1 MVEQFES
8 FPMDRIL
15 SWVNEFELC
24 SNVTLDQL
32 RQPDA
37 QTVTQIYLCLLQEF
51 GFTTENLLQLPL
63 GVTEDLEYP
72 DMFKDLLPTLALQS
86 AVSNLLTKVTGQ
98 QSTFGLQDLRNPH
111 PKRTRKYLSILQN
124 FWLFCNE
131 HSGKVDDV
139 HEKVLKMVKA
149 KKDLETDIEKLK
161 DNINLRLSRAVEEKA
176 EEKCVREENA
186 NLQLEVKALMEQLTE
201 FNTTKENLKAQFEQ
215 AMQRTNELKETLQT
229 LQKDKDNLQGAV
241 EGAAVL
247 SKLDTELAEAKEEL
261 ESKEKRSL
269 EFKKKIEMLAM
280 AKEEYSTVLELVQ
293 QIAQEKKK
301 TKDLQVKIKELNSNM
316 ETLNFKKEEADAML
330 RELQSQVKEKSDM
343 LARLKNQWMRKKR
356 GKEEEIEEF
365 KTGLEEARQ
374 QVGEEQ
380 LAAVELSSKIRD
392 VQLMEEEIKDE
403 IKREAQHVRAEYSKL
418 LEAIEIFNENITE
431 DYKKI
436 TAANQK
442 LIEN

>member
-1 MVEQFES
+1 M
-8 FPMDRIL
+8 
-15 SWVNEFELC
+15 
-24 SNVTLDQL
+24 
-32 RQPDA
+32 
-37 QTVTQIYLCLLQEF
+37 
-51 GFTTENLLQLPL
+51 G
-63 GVTEDLEYP
+63 
-72 DMFKDLLPTLALQS
+72 
-86 AVSNLLTKVTGQ
+86 
-98 QSTFGLQDLRNPH
+98 
-111 PKRTRKYLSILQN
+111 
-124 FWLFCNE
+124 
-131 HSGKVDDV
+131 
-139 HEKVLKMVKA
+139 
-149 KKDLETDIEKLK
+149 
-161 DNINLRLSRAVEEKA
+161 
-176 EEKCVREENA
+176 
-186 NLQLEVKALMEQLTE
+186 
-201 FNTTKENLKAQFEQ
+201 
-215 AMQRTNELKETLQT
+215 
-229 LQKDKDNLQGAV
+229 
-241 EGAAVL
+241 
-247 SKLDTELAEAKEEL
+247 
-261 ESKEKRSL
+261 SL

-301 TKDLQVKIKELNSNM
+301 TKDLQVKIKELNSSM

-403 IKREAQHVRAEYSKL
+403 IKRKAQHVRAEYSKL